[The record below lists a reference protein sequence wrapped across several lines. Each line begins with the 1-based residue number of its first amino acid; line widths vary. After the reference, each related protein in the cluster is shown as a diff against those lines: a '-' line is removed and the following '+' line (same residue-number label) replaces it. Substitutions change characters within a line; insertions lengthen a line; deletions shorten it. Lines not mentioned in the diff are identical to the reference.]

1 MPECNLILA
10 GMNDINITSNSIFIV
25 VYFAWVGINLVDLKE
40 CGKPGVQVLSA
51 LIWISFWISW
61 PHAAVLNFLIDPKVL
76 LDIEC

>member
-40 CGKPGVQVLSA
+40 CGRGFRFSPACLSGSHFGY
-51 LIWISFWISW
+51 LG
-61 PHAAVLNFLIDPKVL
+61 PML
-76 LDIEC
+76 LF